1 MRIHTG
7 EKPYKCTVCSKEF
20 SHSGNLTIHMRK
32 HTGITTFVLKIC
44 SEILRLILLSLP
56 GEKPFKCDLCNKEF
70 SHSGNLTIHMIKH
83 VDEKS
88 SKSSE
93 QPNFDMQT
101 TKNVAQLTQPHQQP
115 QHSPHPPVDHGFNQ
129 NNSEPFQNQN
139 FDAPNIYKTA
149 EFKSDIYRNEVLKPE
164 FYNKELAQASM
175 LYHRDITQP
184 ENFSSQLIR
193 FTQEKYPNNAK
204 F

>member
-1 MRIHTG
+1 
-7 EKPYKCTVCSKEF
+7 
-20 SHSGNLTIHMRK
+20 
-32 HTGITTFVLKIC
+32 
-44 SEILRLILLSLP
+44 
-56 GEKPFKCDLCNKEF
+56 
-70 SHSGNLTIHMIKH
+70 MIKH

-88 SKSSE
+88 SKSE
-93 QPNFDMQT
+93 QSNFDMQT
-101 TKNVAQLTQPHQQP
+101 TKSVPQQLSQAQQQQQHQTPQPSPHQ
-115 QHSPHPPVDHGFNQ
+115 SIDHAFNQ

-139 FDAPNIYKTA
+139 FDAPNIYKA
-149 EFKSDIYRNEVLKPE
+149 DAFKTEIYRNDVLKTE